1 MKTLVFDASTI
12 ISLAMNNFLWILKP
26 LKEKYNG
33 EFYITQEVKEEII
46 DVPIKIKKFKL
57 EAIQIQEIIDKGIIK
72 IYPEHL
78 LNKEEELK
86 SIVNQIFFVKDQ
98 YMSII
103 DRGELSALVLAKEIN
118 ADAVVIDERTT
129 RLIIENPELLANIF
143 RNKLHTK
150 VKVNENNLK
159 QFLKEF
165 SNIKIF
171 RSTELSIIAYE
182 LGILDKYTNSN
193 VINKKEMLEAIIW
206 GMRFKGCSISDDEI
220 NEILKMK

>member
-26 LKEKYNG
+26 LKEKYKG

-159 QFLKEF
+159 QFWKEY